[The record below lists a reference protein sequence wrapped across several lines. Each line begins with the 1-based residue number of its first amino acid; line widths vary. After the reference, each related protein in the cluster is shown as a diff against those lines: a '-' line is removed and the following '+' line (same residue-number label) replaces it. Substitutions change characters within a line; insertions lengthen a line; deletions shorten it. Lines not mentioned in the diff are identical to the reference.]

1 MEQLIHYFETI
12 PSLHRSGILVGGL
25 TFFAAGFANYEQPV
39 FVEERKQIDFSYQY
53 RYSDRTTFFLDAQN
67 ITDEQT
73 RLFVRY
79 PEMLFLAQDHGPVFK
94 LGVRANF

>member
-1 MEQLIHYFETI
+1 MHARTYEYGVCMLQT
-12 PSLHRSGILVGGL
+12 SLH
-25 TFFAAGFANYEQPV
+25 T
-39 FVEERKQIDFSYQY
+39 
-53 RYSDRTTFFLDAQN
+53 LDAQN
-67 ITDEQT
+67 ITDEKT